1 MGVIDKIKGIIGSNK
16 SLDNRPV
23 LDDNVAVNV
32 EHLSMEFKITKDK
45 IDTLKEYVIRTLKR
59 NKKEKEKVRVLD
71 DISFKVYKGDKLGI
85 LGFNGAGKSTL
96 LKIMAGIYE
105 PTSGKIEI
113 NGKVAPLLELSAGFD
128 KNYTGKNNIYLN
140 GAFLSMDKD
149 FLDEKF
155 DEIVEFSEL
164 GEYINYPVKNYS
176 SGMRAKLGFSIA
188 TLIEPDI
195 LIVDEILSVG
205 DIKFRK
211 KSSQKI
217 NELMAEGVTV
227 LLVSHSISQMRKICD
242 KCIWI
247 DNGKIVMEGEA
258 NEVCDAYVENAG
270 SKMNKKKKKKK

>member
-1 MGVIDKIKGIIGSNK
+1 MSVKSKIMGLLRK
-16 SLDNRPV
+16 SEKNADNIA
-23 LDDNVAVNV
+23 LEENVAISV
-32 EHLSMEFKITKDK
+32 EHLTMEFKISKDK
-45 IDTLKEYVIRTLKR
+45 IDTLKEYIIRTLKR

-71 DISFKVYKGDKLGI
+71 DLTFKVYKGDKVGI

-96 LKIMAGIYE
+96 LKILAGIYE
-105 PTSGKIEI
+105 PTYGTIHI

-128 KNYTGKNNIYLN
+128 KNYSGVNNIYLN
-140 GAFLSMDKD
+140 GAFLSMEKE
-149 FLDEKF
+149 FLDDKF

-164 GEYINYPVKNYS
+164 GEYIHYPVKNYS

-211 KSSQKI
+211 KSSKKI

-227 LLVSHSISQMRKICD
+227 LLVSHSIGQIRKICD

-258 NEVCDAYVENAG
+258 NEVCDAYVSNAG
-270 SKMNKKKKKKK
+270 PNKKMKK

>member
-1 MGVIDKIKGIIGSNK
+1 MDILSKIKRFVRQTESNR
-16 SLDNRPV
+16 NAIE
-23 LDDNVAVNV
+23 DDVVVSV
-32 EHLSMEFKITKDK
+32 EHVTMEFKITKDK

-71 DISFKVYKGDKLGI
+71 DITFKVNKGDKLAI

-96 LKIMAGIYE
+96 LKILAGIYE
-105 PTSGKIEI
+105 PTSGNIQIK
-113 NGKVAPLLELSAGFD
+113 GKVAPLLELGAGFD
-128 KNYTGKNNIYLN
+128 KNYTGRNNIYLN

-149 FLDEKF
+149 FLDKKF

-164 GEYINYPVKNYS
+164 GEYIEYPVKNYS

-188 TLIEPDI
+188 TLVEPDI

-217 NELMAEGVTV
+217 DEMMADGVTV
-227 LLVSHSISQMRKICD
+227 LLVSHSIGQIRKICD

-247 DNGKIVMEGEA
+247 DNGKLIMQGDA
-258 NEVCDAYVENAG
+258 DDVCDAYVANAEG
-270 SKMNKKKKKKK
+270 KN